1 MDGFAFK
8 KLFADLKVRVE
19 IEGKKDPSW
28 LMGFVQGLG
37 KKKLTGYQ
45 VGALID
51 LLLVV
56 PAPKESTASAASVEK
71 HPDSA
76 ESPFGAAVKR
86 P

>member
-1 MDGFAFK
+1 MDRFTFK
-8 KLFADLKVRVE
+8 KLYADLKVRVE

-28 LMGFVQGLG
+28 LMGYVQGLG
-37 KKKLTGYQ
+37 NRKLTGYQ

-56 PAPKESTASAASVEK
+56 PVLEKPDAAVASVVK
-71 HPDSA
+71 HPDPA
-76 ESPFGAAVKR
+76 EGPFGPAVKR